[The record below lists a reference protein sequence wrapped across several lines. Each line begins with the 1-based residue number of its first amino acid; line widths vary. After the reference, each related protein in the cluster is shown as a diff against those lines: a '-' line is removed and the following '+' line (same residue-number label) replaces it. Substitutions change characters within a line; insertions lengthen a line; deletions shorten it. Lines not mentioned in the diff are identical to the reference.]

1 MNQPRT
7 ATEAE
12 PQFVEI
18 ALAVPLLQT
27 FTYTW
32 PEGARSAPVIGDAVE
47 VRFNRRHQVGVV
59 VGVSDSTE
67 LDRVLA
73 VDAVLDPAYRIET
86 GRFELARRVADYYGA
101 PVGEV
106 LRLMLPP
113 RPGTVARKSPLG
125 VGADRAPVGPRELTV
140 PQQHCVT
147 RVAEALD
154 QKRYA
159 SFLLHGVTGSGK
171 TEVYLQLIA
180 RCLELGRS
188 ALVLLPE
195 IALTP
200 QTIRRVRER
209 FPGQVAPSH
218 SRLSHGE
225 RCAVWEASA
234 RGEARVIVGARS
246 AGFAP
251 LLDLG
256 LIVVD
261 EEHEPSFK
269 SDKHP
274 RYHARDVALLRASIE
289 GVPVILGSA
298 TPALE
303 SFQNA
308 RIDKH
313 ELLRLPDRVSGER
326 QMPRVRIVD
335 RREEGSG
342 RFEPLSPV
350 LADAISTAIERGDQA
365 ILFHNR
371 RGFARYLQCSA
382 CGHVIECPHCDI
394 SLTWHLAADQLRCHY
409 CDHRRSRPR
418 KCGECNEEIL
428 DPRGTGTERVEL
440 ALESRFP
447 GARVLRLDQDTTG
460 RKHGH
465 SRILDSFGRG
475 EADILVGTQ
484 MVAKGLHFPRVTVV
498 GIVDADQGL
507 HFPDFRAHERAF
519 QLLTQVSGRC
529 GRGKAGEVFAQTLD
543 PEHRVL
549 QRFAAHDVE
558 GFLEEEL
565 QQRQMLGYPPF
576 RRLQAITVTAPREEL
591 LDEVLDRLALALR
604 HHLGETEV
612 EILGPARAVLAR
624 INRRY
629 RGQMLVKGS
638 LGPARKRWLV
648 ELFAELRSG
657 VRGGSGVD
665 LALDVDPLHLL

>member
-1 MNQPRT
+1 MNQPRK
-7 ATEAE
+7 ATETGTRFA
-12 PQFVEI
+12 EI
-18 ALAVPLLQT
+18 ALAVPLLQS
-27 FTYTW
+27 FTYAW
-32 PEGARSAPVIGDAVE
+32 PTDAAAAPVVGDAVE
-47 VRFNRRHQVGVV
+47 VSFNRRRQIGVV
-59 VGVSDSTE
+59 VGSSDSTE
-67 LDRVLA
+67 LKRVLP
-73 VDAVLDPAYRIET
+73 VTAVLDPVYRVEDY
-86 GRFELARRVADYYGA
+86 RLELARRVADYYGA

-113 RPGTVARKSPLG
+113 KPGTVARKSPLS
-125 VGADRAPVGPRELTV
+125 VGADRSPVAHRELTG
-140 PQQHCVT
+140 PQEHCVT
-147 RVAEALD
+147 RVAGALD
-154 QKRYA
+154 EKRYA

-180 RCLELGRS
+180 RCLESGRS

-246 AGFAP
+246 AVFAP
-251 LLDLG
+251 MQDLG

-289 GVPVILGSA
+289 GVPVVLGSA

-308 RIDKH
+308 RTDKH
-313 ELLRLPDRVSGER
+313 ELLRLPDRVSGVR
-326 QMPRVRIVD
+326 QMPRVHIVD

-350 LADAISTAIERGDQA
+350 LADAISAAIERGDQA

-382 CGHVIECPHCDI
+382 CGHVVECPHCDI
-394 SLTWHLAADQLRCHY
+394 SLTWHLSNDQLRCHY
-409 CDHRRSRPR
+409 CDHRRARPR
-418 KCGECNEEIL
+418 KCGECDEEIL

-465 SRILDSFGRG
+465 GRILDSFGRG
-475 EADILVGTQ
+475 EAEILVGTQ

-498 GIVDADQGL
+498 GVVDADQGL

-549 QRFAAHDVE
+549 ERFAVHDVE
-558 GFLEEEL
+558 GFLAEEL
-565 QQRQMLGYPPF
+565 QQRKLLGYPPF

-591 LDEVLDRLALALR
+591 LDEILDRLSVTLR
-604 HHLGETEV
+604 HHLGDGEV

-648 ELFAELRSG
+648 ELFAELRGG